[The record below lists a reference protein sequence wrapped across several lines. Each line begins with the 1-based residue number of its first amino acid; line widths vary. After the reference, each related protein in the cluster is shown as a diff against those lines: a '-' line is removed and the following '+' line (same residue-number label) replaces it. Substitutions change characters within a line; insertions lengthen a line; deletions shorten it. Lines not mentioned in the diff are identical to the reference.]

1 MPGRHILIT
10 GVSNFWGSRLAAR
23 LAEDP
28 EVDRVVGLDTRP
40 PGRLLRARITFI
52 EADLRTP
59 ELGAHLR
66 AAAVDT
72 LVHNDISQ
80 FPEPGRAARDLHDI
94 NVVGTL
100 RLLAAAA
107 ALPGLRTVVVR
118 SAAAIYGSEP
128 AAPSFIT
135 EDQARRFPL
144 RTRFQRDVGELERL
158 VEGFAHRAPEVT
170 CTVLRLQPV
179 VGPTLDTPITRMLRV
194 PVVPTVLGFDPR
206 IQLLDEDDSIAVLQ
220 RAVAHPVDGPVN
232 VAAPEPISLSRALK
246 RARRRSLPIAHP
258 IYGQVAGALVRAGGL
273 PPLSEDILRY
283 LRYGRTVDTTRMSQ
297 ELGFTPLRTTLAALE
312 RAAGIAPGVAA

>member
-1 MPGRHILIT
+1 VPGRRILIT
-10 GVSNFWGSRLAAR
+10 GVANFFGARLAAR

-28 EVDRVVGLDTRP
+28 HVERVVGLDTRP
-40 PGRLLRARITFI
+40 PGLLLRARITFI

-100 RLLAAAA
+100 RLLAAAG

-118 SAAAIYGSEP
+118 SSAAIYGSEP
-128 AAPSFIT
+128 SAPSFIA
-135 EDQARRFPL
+135 EDQARRAPL
-144 RTRFQRDVGELERL
+144 RTPFQRDVGELERL
-158 VEGFAHRAPEVT
+158 VEGFARRSPEVT
-170 CTVLRLQPV
+170 CSVLRLQPV
-179 VGPTLDTPITRMLRV
+179 VGPTLDTPITRLLRV

-206 IQLLDEDDSIAVLQ
+206 IQLLDEDDAIAALQ
-220 RAVAHPVDGPVN
+220 RAVALPVPGPVN
-232 VAAPEPISLSRALK
+232 VAADGPVSLSRAL
-246 RARRRSLPIAHP
+246 RRLHRRSLPIAHP
-258 IYGQVAGALVRAGGL
+258 VYAQVAGALARAGGL

-283 LRYGRTVDTTRMSQ
+283 LRYGRTIDTTRMTG
-297 ELGFTPLRTTLAALE
+297 ELGFVPQRSTLAALE
-312 RAAGIAPGVAA
+312 RAAGITAQVPA